1 MIRTKMAEPRFE
13 MVRISRERMHG
24 RPYSGSATLVTW
36 RFLSANNRNLARSV
50 RAFPDEAAC
59 AQAVDVLKSRI
70 STAEVITVRDE
81 QGLWLWQL
89 RLDGVPVGVSTR
101 KYQRRLHAVNSGN
114 SFHRLAEFCPD
125 VHRIRRCCP
134 TSFAGTT
141 VTMLL
146 LDEATSCQ
154 ARAV

>member
-1 MIRTKMAEPRFE
+1 MAEPRFE

-59 AQAVDVLKSRI
+59 AQAVDVLKSRL

-101 KYQRRLHAVNSGN
+101 KYQRRL
-114 SFHRLAEFCPD
+114 
-125 VHRIRRCCP
+125 
-134 TSFAGTT
+134 AGPKSETWSW
-141 VTMLL
+141 VSAPGRQGSSSEK
-146 LDEATSCQ
+146 LDQEA
-154 ARAV
+154 A